1 MRLDFEGGRT
11 SGLRSSLHYAS
22 TPTLNSSG
30 NSSVD
35 ESSSSSTGSA
45 SDYWENNSAS
55 SSSNTGN
62 EDYGY
67 HTTRIFIQNPNR
79 NKSTRRRAPRHRT
92 DAADAGNLKTVSAK
106 FGSESQVSASPTASS
121 SAREVSSSSSKFEN
135 EVRVTAADVCAVD
148 TSLRGHRTKVFVC
161 ESMANLYTCPRA
173 STATPSAAPSIA
185 WSLAYTGIPA
195 LILVRQGSIDRP
207 ILYIR
212 KSSRLKRGQGIPS
225 LFSFIFA
232 FSKRQIREIE

>member
-1 MRLDFEGGRT
+1 MRLDFDGGRS

-35 ESSSSSTGSA
+35 ESSSSTGSA

-55 SSSNTGN
+55 SSNTGN

-67 HTTRIFIQNPNR
+67 PTTRIFIQNPNR
-79 NKSTRRRAPRHRT
+79 NKSTRRRAPRQRT
-92 DAADAGNLKTVSAK
+92 DAAESGNLKTVSAK
-106 FGSESQVSASPTASS
+106 FGSESQVSAS
-121 SAREVSSSSSKFEN
+121 SAREVSSGSAKFES
-135 EVRVTAADVCAVD
+135 EVRVTPADVCAVD

-185 WSLAYTGIPA
+185 WTLAYTGIPA
-195 LILVRQGSIDRP
+195 LILVRPLTCSVILHQPCHIASLRVSI
-207 ILYIR
+207 IQ
-212 KSSRLKRGQGIPS
+212 K
-225 LFSFIFA
+225 
-232 FSKRQIREIE
+232 